1 MKVFKFGGASVK
13 DAAAVRNVAQILKKY
28 HQDELI
34 IVVSAMGKTTNAL
47 ELILNDWFSQ
57 DELKQQHLEQLFDY
71 HQSIMNELFHDPKH
85 PVFFKA
91 GLLFGEIEGHI
102 NSPANHGYDYQY
114 DQVVSFGELLS
125 TLIISEFLS
134 QEGFNCQ
141 LLDAREL
148 IRTDDTWREG
158 KVNWE
163 ATSLLIKNRLQQPD
177 QEDSHPPVM
186 SVTQGFIGATE
197 HGHTTTLGREGSD
210 YTAAIFSYI
219 LDATE
224 MTVWKDV
231 PGILNADP
239 KYFDDTI
246 LIKDISYREAIELTY
261 YGASVIH
268 PKTIKPLQNKN
279 IPLYIKSFVDS
290 TETGT
295 VIQPRTTN
303 DNLIPSFIFK
313 VNQVLISISPRDFSF
328 IDEQNL
334 SDILAIFADQNIHI
348 HLMQN
353 SALSF
358 SVCVD
363 HNERRLH
370 NLFQLLE
377 KDYRV
382 LFNTGLELIT
392 IRHYDQAT
400 IDRVMADGKEI
411 LLEMRSRI
419 TAQFVVKPIL

>member
-13 DAAAVRNVAQILKKY
+13 DSSAVKNVATILKDY
-28 HQDELI
+28 QGDNLV

-47 ELILNDWFSQ
+47 EQILADWFNQ
-57 DELKQQHLEQLFDY
+57 DELKQQHLEQLFNY
-71 HQSIMNELFHDPKH
+71 HQQIMNNLFHDPGH
-85 PVFFKA
+85 PVFFKS
-91 GLLFGEIEGHI
+91 GLLFGELEGHI
-102 NSPANHGYDYQY
+102 SSPATLSYDYQY

-125 TLIISEFLS
+125 TLIVSEFLAS
-134 QEGFNCQ
+134 EGFNCQ

-158 KVNWE
+158 KVDW
-163 ATSLLIKNRLQQPD
+163 TSTSQLIKNRLKPTIATESQQTT
-177 QEDSHPPVM
+177 M
-186 SVTQGFIGATE
+186 FVTQGFIGSTE
-197 HGHTTTLGREGSD
+197 QGHTTTLGREGSD
-210 YTAAIFSYI
+210 YTAAIFSHV
-219 LDATE
+219 LEATE

-239 KYFDDTI
+239 KYFDDTV

-290 TETGT
+290 SKTGT
-295 VIQPRTTN
+295 VIQPGTSN

-334 SDILAIFADQNIHI
+334 SDILALFADQNIHI

-363 HNERRLH
+363 YNERRL
-370 NLFQLLE
+370 NTLFKLLE
-377 KDYRV
+377 KDFRV

-419 TAQFVVKPIL
+419 TAQFVVKPLA

>member
-13 DAAAVRNVAQILKKY
+13 DADAVRNVALILKNY
-28 HQDELI
+28 QHDDLVI
-34 IVVSAMGKTTNAL
+34 IVSAMGKTTNAL
-47 ELILNDWFSQ
+47 EKVLSDWFSQ
-57 DELKQQHLEQLFDY
+57 DEMKQQHLEEIFEY
-71 HQSIMNELFHDPKH
+71 HLNIMHELFHDGQH
-85 PVFFKA
+85 PVFFKS
-91 GLLFGEIEGHI
+91 GLLFGELEGHL
-102 NSPANHGYDYQY
+102 SSSATLGYDYQY

-125 TLIISEFLS
+125 TLIVSEFLAA
-134 QEGFNCQ
+134 EGFNCR

-158 KVNWE
+158 KVDWE
-163 ATSLLIKNRLQQPD
+163 ITSQLIKNQLQKTSEKDTQP
-177 QEDSHPPVM
+177 PLM

-197 HGHTTTLGREGSD
+197 QGHTTTLGREGSD
-210 YTAAIFSYI
+210 YTAAIFSYV
-219 LDATE
+219 LNASE

-239 KYFDDTI
+239 KYFDDTV

-279 IPLYIKSFVDS
+279 IPLFIKSFIDS
-290 TETGT
+290 TKTGT
-295 VIQPRTTN
+295 VIQQGTIN
-303 DNLIPSFIFK
+303 DHLIPSFIFK

-334 SDILAIFADQNIHI
+334 SDILAIFASRNIHI

-363 HNERRLH
+363 YNERRL
-370 NLFQLLE
+370 NELFQLLE
-377 KDYRV
+377 KDFRV